1 MKMKLDLVFNGFS
14 SKFFVTMIG
23 IKKLQTS
30 KKLNSRLIKVPLNNE
45 IKTTTKR
52 FLLKWRTRQEWFKPK
67 VTEVWL
73 ISKYPKHNP
82 SEHPDKFCMYSLL
95 KSNPKSCQSQNTPWL
110 CKEAQAGLLQ
120 RWKWE
125 GLGWAKVLHFVA
137 STTRPGWNPAHG
149 HWYCHLL
156 GWGGGPL

>member
-52 FLLKWRTRQEWFKPK
+52 FLLK
-67 VTEVWL
+67 
-73 ISKYPKHNP
+73 
-82 SEHPDKFCMYSLL
+82 
-95 KSNPKSCQSQNTPWL
+95 
-110 CKEAQAGLLQ
+110 
-120 RWKWE
+120 
-125 GLGWAKVLHFVA
+125 
-137 STTRPGWNPAHG
+137 
-149 HWYCHLL
+149 
-156 GWGGGPL
+156 